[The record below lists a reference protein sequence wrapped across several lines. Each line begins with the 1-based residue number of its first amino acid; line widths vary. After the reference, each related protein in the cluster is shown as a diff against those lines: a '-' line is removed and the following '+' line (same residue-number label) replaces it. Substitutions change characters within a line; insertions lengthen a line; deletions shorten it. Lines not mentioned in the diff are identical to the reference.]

1 MEKYAEAAR
10 EADQQGDANL
20 TYHKL
25 IKKLDYAFVEE
36 KPDFDLDINIMGRNG
51 HIRMNSNE

>member
-51 HIRMNSNE
+51 HIRMNSN